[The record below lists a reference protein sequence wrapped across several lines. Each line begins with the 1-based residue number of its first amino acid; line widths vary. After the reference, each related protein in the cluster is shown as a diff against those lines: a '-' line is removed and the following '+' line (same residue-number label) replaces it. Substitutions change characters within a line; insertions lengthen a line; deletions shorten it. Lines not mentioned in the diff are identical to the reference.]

1 MLSAEGNN
9 KHLLTIKMSG
19 VKMIYQPIGVI
30 IGILG
35 LIISI
40 IRFRS
45 GKSSAGMLGFWIL
58 VWAIT
63 IVISIFPDSTTF
75 FANLFG
81 IGRGLDFIL
90 IIAILGCYY
99 FIFKIYNMIEQ
110 VESEIT
116 ELVRQIALN
125 NENENNKNDS
135 QEDDPSNKLES

>member
-1 MLSAEGNN
+1 
-9 KHLLTIKMSG
+9 
-19 VKMIYQPIGVI
+19 MIYQPIGVI

-45 GKSSAGMLGFWIL
+45 GKSSAGMFGFWIL

-99 FIFKIYNMIEQ
+99 LIFKIYNMIEQ

-135 QEDDPSNKLES
+135 QEDDSSNKLES

>member
-1 MLSAEGNN
+1 
-9 KHLLTIKMSG
+9 
-19 VKMIYQPIGVI
+19 MIYQPIGVI
-30 IGILG
+30 IGVLG

-40 IRFRS
+40 IRFKS

-63 IVISIFPDSTTF
+63 IVISIYPDSTTF

-99 FIFKIYNMIEQ
+99 LIFKIYNMIEQ

-135 QEDDPSNKLES
+135 QEDDASNKLES

>member
-81 IGRGLDFIL
+81 IG
-90 IIAILGCYY
+90 
-99 FIFKIYNMIEQ
+99 
-110 VESEIT
+110 
-116 ELVRQIALN
+116 
-125 NENENNKNDS
+125 
-135 QEDDPSNKLES
+135 SNVVKH